1 MDIWDKVFTGRPI
14 KILTISFQI
23 FKDCLPQIL
32 LGPLLNTLSLLSR
45 LMLWLQFWLHFLW
58 FIFENRKATEN
69 FFFRETRGKGLLSFF
84 SCTFNFAGS
93 IRCFISEDLLSSIR
107 KKCASNAKKYG
118 KPFNSQAKCKSFYTF
133 PGLKEYFPADIFFWK
148 LTKETLKQ
156 VVKYVQS

>member
-84 SCTFNFAGS
+84 SCTFNFVDLSDVSYLKTCFHQFVKNVQVTPKNMENLS
-93 IRCFISEDLLSSIR
+93 IPKLNVNHFIR
-107 KKCASNAKKYG
+107 FQVWRNASQ
-118 KPFNSQAKCKSFYTF
+118 P
-133 PGLKEYFPADIFFWK
+133 IFFS
-148 LTKETLKQ
+148 E
-156 VVKYVQS
+156 S